1 MYLSASHGCDQSQHW
16 LLKRQK
22 INQHEEEIMS
32 LCWKQGE
39 LLIRDSL
46 EQLPDPKPP
55 YTTLASTVRNLERK
69 GYLSHRMYG
78 TVNIYKPIISQE
90 AYSKRSIN
98 RLVSTFFGGSVGSF
112 LSFMVKEKNI
122 SEKEI
127 SELQDLI
134 DKMDK
139 PSS

>member
-1 MYLSASHGCDQSQHW
+1 MEEL
-16 LLKRQK
+16 
-22 INQHEEEIMS
+22 NQHEEEIMS
-32 LCWKQGE
+32 LFWKQGE
-39 LLIRDSL
+39 LLIRDIL

-127 SELQDLI
+127 TELQELI

>member
-1 MYLSASHGCDQSQHW
+1 
-16 LLKRQK
+16 
-22 INQHEEEIMS
+22 
-32 LCWKQGE
+32 
-39 LLIRDSL
+39 
-46 EQLPDPKPP
+46 
-55 YTTLASTVRNLERK
+55 
-69 GYLSHRMYG
+69 MYG

-90 AYSKRSIN
+90 SYSKRSIN

-127 SELQDLI
+127 TELQELI